1 MMPWQ
6 DYQHLECAEEAGVRV
21 FVVTSPQLLDDVADK
36 LRRDFTRALDE
47 PGPKDVVVCLE
58 RVGCVSS
65 NGITTLFLLL
75 KRVKASG
82 GQVVLCG
89 VTPQVATVLRLC
101 QLIEQDDRTRPAVF
115 ATEPDIATAVRRLA
129 A

>member
-1 MMPWQ
+1 MSSWH

-21 FVVTSPQLLDDVADK
+21 FVVTSPQLLDDVAEK
-36 LRRDFTRALDE
+36 LKRDFTRALDE

-65 NGITTLFLLL
+65 NGITTLFTLL
-75 KRVKASG
+75 KRVKAGG

-89 VTPQVATVLRLC
+89 VTQQVATVLRLC
-101 QLIEQDDRTRPAVF
+101 QVIEQDGSSRPGVF
-115 ATEPDIATAVRRLA
+115 ATEPDVATAVRRLA